1 MKIINRKDII
11 NFKDIV
17 QANAIALELC
27 AFMVPDFKG
36 ICDRIWYGM
45 RFILYVVGIYGTQLF
60 SEIINFLYL
69 QGSIIEIA
77 SASFLFLTHLV
88 QVLKVIYLY
97 KHSSRIK
104 LLIKSINRPAF
115 QPKSE
120 KQKNI
125 LEGYIRKSKIV
136 SYGFWGACVCTCTFW
151 ATYPF
156 TEEELRL
163 PLAGWFPFC
172 VTTSPNF
179 ELAFIY
185 QFIASTLNGLSNI
198 SIDTMMSGLIMVVC
212 AQLSILNDSFMN
224 IRHFAELEVG
234 HEFRDDNGRNEISP
248 RLQDTMNRKLAE
260 CVVHHKCILEFKD
273 EFQALFSNSILGQFI
288 VSVIIICITM
298 FEMTL
303 IPIGSL
309 QFFSMV
315 LYQYCMLLEIFLW
328 CYYGNE
334 VIMKSR
340 KLTES
345 AYKSDWV
352 SCGEE
357 YKKKIIFIILRT
369 QKEINIQ
376 AGMIFTL
383 SLSTFVKIL
392 KSSWSYFAVL
402 LNWWREWSKGIRPRR
417 SNICSSIDNYSRTPT
432 NRIQKLL
439 CFFFGGIVIAELAN
453 LYLSIGD
460 LHEMMKALF
469 LTLTNLVSIGKFY
482 VICKNQK
489 HLLCL
494 ADKINREEFQ
504 PKSLKQ
510 AKCLKKYISLSK
522 IISFSLYTGC
532 TLTCGFWSIYPYTE
546 EDGPFLPIA
555 AYVPFNTSNSRVFGL
570 VYAYEIIATLI
581 GGYTDLSVDALMAS
595 LIIVICAQLHILN
608 DSLINLNQMA
618 RKELERKRS
627 TWIISSKRED
637 IINQKLIECIEHHR
651 AIIDFADNVTG
662 LFTMCMFWQFV
673 VSGFVFCATFFE
685 MTMTNTGLKQ
695 RDPLST
701 KLLSIVLEW
710 IVREIGLNR
719 AWTLKTKTTQFLAY
733 AFDVLNLSISEN
745 DLKSICRALIESAKT
760 VKLRFKEDKSKFM
773 VLTTP
778 QKKRGMIILP
788 TQLNDEKAMNL
799 KKFKVPVISVRF
811 FSMVLYQYCMLLEIF
826 PICYFGNEVIVES
839 DRLTNSAYHSDWTNY
854 SFQVR
859 KNLIFFMT
867 RSQRL
872 LKLYAGG
879 FFTMSLDTFIKILK
893 SSWSFV
899 AVLIQI
905 QNKNENID

>member
-1 MKIINRKDII
+1 
-11 NFKDIV
+11 
-17 QANAIALELC
+17 
-27 AFMVPDFKG
+27 
-36 ICDRIWYGM
+36 
-45 RFILYVVGIYGTQLF
+45 
-60 SEIINFLYL
+60 
-69 QGSIIEIA
+69 
-77 SASFLFLTHLV
+77 
-88 QVLKVIYLY
+88 
-97 KHSSRIK
+97 
-104 LLIKSINRPAF
+104 
-115 QPKSE
+115 
-120 KQKNI
+120 
-125 LEGYIRKSKIV
+125 
-136 SYGFWGACVCTCTFW
+136 
-151 ATYPF
+151 
-156 TEEELRL
+156 
-163 PLAGWFPFC
+163 
-172 VTTSPNF
+172 
-179 ELAFIY
+179 
-185 QFIASTLNGLSNI
+185 
-198 SIDTMMSGLIMVVC
+198 
-212 AQLSILNDSFMN
+212 
-224 IRHFAELEVG
+224 
-234 HEFRDDNGRNEISP
+234 
-248 RLQDTMNRKLAE
+248 
-260 CVVHHKCILEFKD
+260 
-273 EFQALFSNSILGQFI
+273 
-288 VSVIIICITM
+288 
-298 FEMTL
+298 
-303 IPIGSL
+303 
-309 QFFSMV
+309 
-315 LYQYCMLLEIFLW
+315 
-328 CYYGNE
+328 
-334 VIMKSR
+334 
-340 KLTES
+340 
-345 AYKSDWV
+345 
-352 SCGEE
+352 
-357 YKKKIIFIILRT
+357 
-369 QKEINIQ
+369 
-376 AGMIFTL
+376 
-383 SLSTFVKIL
+383 
-392 KSSWSYFAVL
+392 
-402 LNWWREWSKGIRPRR
+402 
-417 SNICSSIDNYSRTPT
+417 
-432 NRIQKLL
+432 
-439 CFFFGGIVIAELAN
+439 
-453 LYLSIGD
+453 
-460 LHEMMKALF
+460 MMKALF

-504 PKSLKQ
+504 PKSSKQ

-618 RKELERKRS
+618 KKELERKRS

-685 MTMTNTGLKQ
+685 MTM
-695 RDPLST
+695 
-701 KLLSIVLEW
+701 
-710 IVREIGLNR
+710 
-719 AWTLKTKTTQFLAY
+719 
-733 AFDVLNLSISEN
+733 
-745 DLKSICRALIESAKT
+745 
-760 VKLRFKEDKSKFM
+760 
-773 VLTTP
+773 
-778 QKKRGMIILP
+778 
-788 TQLNDEKAMNL
+788 
-799 KKFKVPVISVRF
+799 VPVISVRF

-839 DRLTNSAYHSDWTNY
+839 DRLTNSAYHSDWINY